1 MWRLRN
7 LLSFLADFLQQE
19 NNIAVCKETVLSYSF
34 CLLTLKNFC
43 FLSDAVST
51 SAYSSP
57 AKSLGDPGITPL
69 SPSHIVV
76 RNVLLT
82 YCMLTLLSPACL
94 VGRNFFRKL
103 SFPHIVIP
111 FMLSI
116 GMKFWS
122 HWSWW
127 QSSHSFHWGPGF
139 AFFLF
144 YSLSW

>member
-1 MWRLRN
+1 M
-7 LLSFLADFLQQE
+7 LSFLADLLQQE
-19 NNIAVCKETVLSYSF
+19 NSVAVYKATVLSYSF

-82 YCMLTLLSPACL
+82 YCMLTLISPACL
-94 VGRNFFRKL
+94 VGHIFFRKL

-111 FMLSI
+111 FMLAIVLREILVMLELVTELSLVSL
-116 GMKFWS
+116 GSRFC
-122 HWSWW
+122 
-127 QSSHSFHWGPGF
+127 
-139 AFFLF
+139 FFFF
-144 YSLSW
+144 YLLS